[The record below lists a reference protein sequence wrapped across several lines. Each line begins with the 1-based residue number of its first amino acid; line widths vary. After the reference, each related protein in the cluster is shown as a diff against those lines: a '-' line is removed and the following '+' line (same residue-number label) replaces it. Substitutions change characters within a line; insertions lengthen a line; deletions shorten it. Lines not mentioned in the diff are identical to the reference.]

1 MKYSHVVPATFLERP
16 NRFVARVRI
25 GEAAETVPVKN
36 TGRCGELLIPGAEV
50 YLAESRNPARKTK
63 YDLIAVRKENG
74 LLFNIDS
81 QAPNQVVK
89 EWLERRQYD
98 RVIPEFTY
106 GESRIDFYMERG
118 TERFLME
125 VKGCT
130 LEIGGIGYFPDAP
143 TERGVK
149 HLRELARAAQE
160 GFHAMLAFVIQVDG
174 VTEVRPNIETHPEFG
189 LAMEAAEEAGVEIL
203 FLPCHVEPN
212 SIEIVSVD
220 GKSR

>member
-1 MKYSHVVPATFLERP
+1 
-16 NRFVARVRI
+16 
-25 GEAAETVPVKN
+25 
-36 TGRCGELLIPGAEV
+36 
-50 YLAESRNPARKTK
+50 
-63 YDLIAVRKENG
+63 
-74 LLFNIDS
+74 
-81 QAPNQVVK
+81 
-89 EWLERRQYD
+89 
-98 RVIPEFTY
+98 
-106 GESRIDFYMERG
+106 MERG

-130 LEIGGIGYFPDAP
+130 LEIGGVGYFPDAP

-189 LAMEAAEEAGVEIL
+189 SAMEEAEEAGVEIL
-203 FLPCHVEPN
+203 FLPCHVEPD